1 MWCAC
6 WLLLALPSCIVGG
19 FFAAA
24 FALGK
29 TQRTAKGN
37 GKERERLV
45 AELARREVVL
55 ENLEKQASR
64 LFDYQ
69 AELERITEEKSRL
82 EKRLL
87 AITTAKELLIRAR
100 SNMASCYLEP
110 VERGC
115 KQYLSLLSETDTQK
129 LRFTAEGQP
138 ILDENGSLKP
148 VLQYSAGTKDL
159 IGFCTRLALAEA
171 VFENKGLPVLVLDD
185 PFVNFD
191 DETTRQAKK
200 LVRNLS
206 KKYQIVY
213 FTCSSERSL

>member
-1 MWCAC
+1 MESLRQELSLLKSEERIKPKKKRSG
-6 WLLLALPSCIVGG
+6 WLLLVALLAFGLGAVCFQALPLLVLPSCIVGG

-55 ENLEKQASR
+55 ENLEKQANR

-100 SNMASCYLEP
+100 SNMAFCYLEP

-115 KQYLSLLSETDTQK
+115 RQSIFF
-129 LRFTAEGQP
+129 RFQ
-138 ILDENGSLKP
+138 
-148 VLQYSAGTKDL
+148 Q
-159 IGFCTRLALAEA
+159 
-171 VFENKGLPVLVLDD
+171 
-185 PFVNFD
+185 
-191 DETTRQAKK
+191 TT
-200 LVRNLS
+200 L
-206 KKYQIVY
+206 
-213 FTCSSERSL
+213 